1 MAQQPDTYDVAIVG
15 ARIGGA
21 VLAAFL
27 GDAGHQ
33 VLLIDRASFPSDAI
47 STHFFRGSGLAG
59 ILGELGLL
67 DEIDATGAPRL
78 SSEYLYTDG
87 RAEPTVTD
95 PQAPGSLGYNLSV
108 RRLALD
114 ALLVQRA
121 TRSASVRLR
130 ERSVVTDLVRDDG
143 RVVGVRI
150 GDEVVRATW
159 VVGADGQGSLIARLV
174 DAPIQE
180 RHDPIRALFYV
191 YVTGFEARATGAGAT
206 PDGPEFSF
214 RGDELAYVFPS
225 DAGVTCVAVSVNR
238 DAFHELRA
246 GGLEAFGA
254 CIDRHRGLADRYR
267 SATLVSRLLGQGP
280 QPSTVRVPAGHGWA
294 LVGDSGMRQDP
305 WTGEGMDSAARSAR
319 ALAEELDAQ
328 LRGRRAPDAVIDRYH
343 AARDAQGLDNF
354 HDTVAGGRDLRALG

>member
-1 MAQQPDTYDVAIVG
+1 MTQQPESYDVAIVG

-21 VLAAFL
+21 VLAALL
-27 GDAGHQ
+27 GDAGHR
-33 VLLIDRASFPSDAI
+33 VLLVDRASFPSDAI

-59 ILGELGLL
+59 VLGELGLL

-95 PQAPGSLGYNLSV
+95 PQDPGSLGYNLSV

-114 ALLVQRA
+114 ALLVRRA

-150 GDEVVRATW
+150 GDEVV
-159 VVGADGQGSLIARLV
+159 
-174 DAPIQE
+174 
-180 RHDPIRALFYV
+180 PIRALFYV
-191 YVTGFEARATGAGAT
+191 YLTGFEAPAAGAGAT

-225 DAGVTCVAVSVNR
+225 DAGVTCVAVSVSR
-238 DAFHELRA
+238 DAFHQVRA

-254 CIDRHRGLADRYR
+254 CIGRHRGLADRYR
-267 SATLVSRLLGQGP
+267 SATVVSRLLGQGP
-280 QPSTVRVPAGHGWA
+280 QPSTVRVPAGPGWA

-319 ALAEELDAQ
+319 VLAEELDAQ
-328 LRGRRAPDAVIDRYH
+328 LRGRLAADAVIGRYH

-354 HDTVAGGRDLRALG
+354 HATVEGGRDLRTLG